1 MLRLHKD
8 TRGHGTSLED
18 ELFTQCISQFQL
30 HPAPPP
36 LPGYCGAFARLVSPG
51 GRAFANFALPGGRAF
66 ANPGAIS
73 ELLTGHAVSYQN
85 ITTRKVLLEKK
96 QIGSPVKERNKLKRL

>member
-1 MLRLHKD
+1 MIMLRLHKD

-36 LPGYCGAFARLVSPG
+36 FLGYCWAFARLVSPG

-73 ELLTGHAVSYQN
+73 ELLTAHAVSYQ
-85 ITTRKVLLEKK
+85 
-96 QIGSPVKERNKLKRL
+96 ERGRH